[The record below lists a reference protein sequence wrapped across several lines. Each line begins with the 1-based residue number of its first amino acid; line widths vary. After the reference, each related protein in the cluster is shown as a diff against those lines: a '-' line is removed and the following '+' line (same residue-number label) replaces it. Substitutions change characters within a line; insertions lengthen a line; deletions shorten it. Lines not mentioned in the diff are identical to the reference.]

1 MKKDYFDCRNPS
13 SQKDMLSENEYQK
26 ILSAL
31 KDLLSSSCD
40 YAQERLVKLLDGKTK
55 VWEGT

>member
-1 MKKDYFDCRNPS
+1 
-13 SQKDMLSENEYQK
+13 MLSENEYQK

-40 YAQERLVKLLDGKTK
+40 YAQERLVKRVINLVILSNNRI
-55 VWEGT
+55 VRMIN